1 MAVCGE
7 PDGARPV
14 VGVAHRRGR
23 ALLAP
28 QLPSPALISPWEET
42 SCGPSCRW
50 RTVDA
55 PCARMG
61 GPGLSLRPILDPSLC
76 CPREPDLL
84 KIVPLL
90 PPCAAPIGAPLTFL
104 EVGGPQHGPPPLRPP
119 PPAPP
124 PPPRAPHPPPPP
136 PPLPPPRP
144 PLPPLLPPP
153 PRGPGIRL
161 QDSVLLPAPH
171 PTPPLPSHRKQRR
184 RMPRAP
190 GTCDSI
196 WPGSRSHPQA
206 CRGAGGRPGVSRQ
219 QPCGCGGGK
228 SGEQAT
234 SRDPPPAP
242 GSQPGPSTCPST
254 LLARGQEAGPAT
266 PEGVL
271 ALPLRDGE
279 MEDRRGVMSRGP
291 PESQGPAQPSGEAT
305 EGSGSEK
312 CFWENLPRIAPS

>member
-1 MAVCGE
+1 M
-7 PDGARPV
+7 
-14 VGVAHRRGR
+14 
-23 ALLAP
+23 
-28 QLPSPALISPWEET
+28 
-42 SCGPSCRW
+42 
-50 RTVDA
+50 
-55 PCARMG
+55 
-61 GPGLSLRPILDPSLC
+61 
-76 CPREPDLL
+76 
-84 KIVPLL
+84 
-90 PPCAAPIGAPLTFL
+90 GAPLTFL
-104 EVGGPQHGPPPLRPP
+104 EVGGPQHGPPHS
-119 PPAPP
+119 A
-124 PPPRAPHPPPPP
+124 
-136 PPLPPPRP
+136 
-144 PLPPLLPPP
+144 LPPLLPPP
-153 PRGPGIRL
+153 PRGPDILL
-161 QDSVLLPAPH
+161 QDSELFHALH

-196 WPGSRSHPQA
+196 WLGSRSHPQA
-206 CRGAGGRPGVSRQ
+206 CRGAGGQPGVSRQ

-228 SGEQAT
+228 PGEQAT

-312 CFWENLPRIAPS
+312 CFWENLPSIAPS